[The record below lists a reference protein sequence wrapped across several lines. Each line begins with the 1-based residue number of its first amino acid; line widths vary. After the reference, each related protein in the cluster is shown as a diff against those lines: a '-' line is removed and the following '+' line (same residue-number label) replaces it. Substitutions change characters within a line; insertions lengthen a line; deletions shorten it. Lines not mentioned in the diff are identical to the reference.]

1 MKRTWYYQATAA
13 EGPFSQTEME
23 HLIAN
28 GIIDGFT
35 NVRATTGGPWMPAKD
50 TNAFHTA
57 FHAAFDALP
66 RQRPPRKHKFSRRA
80 FLYAI
85 CFIVNLL
92 VVILLLNS
100 LGQLANLSMMGL
112 SHTLGGM
119 PVPEYP
125 GMVAAYRGWK
135 TAATYGLALSIFLNF
150 VAITQSKHWLVPS
163 ILIPWTLLLFSWRLV
178 L

>member
-1 MKRTWYYQATAA
+1 MKRTWYYQATVA
-13 EGPFSQTEME
+13 EGPFSQTETE

-50 TNAFHTA
+50 TDAFHVA
-57 FHAAFDALP
+57 FPAAFDALP
-66 RQRPPRKHKFSRRA
+66 HQGRRKHKFSLRVS
-80 FLYAI
+80 LYVI

-100 LGQLANLSMMGL
+100 LGQLTNLALLGL
-112 SHTLGGM
+112 ASALGGM
-119 PVPEYP
+119 AEPEYP
-125 GMVAAYRGWK
+125 EMVAAYRRWN
-135 TAATYGLALSIFLNF
+135 TVATYGLALSLFLNF
-150 VAITQSKHWLVPS
+150 VAIIQSKHWLVPS
-163 ILIPWTLLLFSWRLV
+163 ILIPWSLLLFLGRLV

>member
-1 MKRTWYYQATAA
+1 MNQTWYYQATVAG
-13 EGPFSQTEME
+13 GPFSQTEME

-35 NVRATTGGPWMPAKD
+35 NVRATTGGAWMPAKD
-50 TNAFHTA
+50 TDAFHT
-57 FHAAFDALP
+57 AFDALP
-66 RQRPPRKHKFSRRA
+66 RQRRQKHKFSRRV

-112 SHTLGGM
+112 SHKLGGM
-119 PVPEYP
+119 AQPEYP
-125 GMVAAYRGWK
+125 EMVAAYRGWK

-150 VAITQSKHWLVPS
+150 VAIIQSKHWLVPS
-163 ILIPWTLLLFSWRLV
+163 ILIPWTLLLFFGRLV

>member
-50 TNAFHTA
+50 TDAFHTA
-57 FHAAFDALP
+57 FSAAAFDALP
-66 RQRPPRKHKFSRRA
+66 CQRRRKHKLSLRV
-80 FLYAI
+80 FLYVI

-92 VVILLLNS
+92 VVILLLIS
-100 LGQLANLSMMGL
+100 VGQLANLAML
-112 SHTLGGM
+112 S
-119 PVPEYP
+119 
-125 GMVAAYRGWK
+125 
-135 TAATYGLALSIFLNF
+135 LAL
-150 VAITQSKHWLVPS
+150 
-163 ILIPWTLLLFSWRLV
+163 LFFGRLA